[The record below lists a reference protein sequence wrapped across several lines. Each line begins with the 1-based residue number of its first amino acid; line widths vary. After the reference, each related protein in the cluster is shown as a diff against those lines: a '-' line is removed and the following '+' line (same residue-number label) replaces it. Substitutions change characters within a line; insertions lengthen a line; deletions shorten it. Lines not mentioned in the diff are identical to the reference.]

1 MNIKLKIA
9 RNLSFRHLRSFVC
22 LAHTNSFTRAAKQM
36 SMSQPAFTL
45 NIRQFEDIV
54 GAELLTRTTRSVA
67 LTEHGKDLLP
77 KIEKMLGDF
86 DTAILET
93 RAKSQQAANKVNIAV
108 LPSIAIRLLPTLIR
122 EFGKTTPDIKVQ
134 INDDN
139 GRGVQSQILN
149 CEADFG
155 ISNIWREHPKLQFT
169 PLLRDRVG
177 LICHANHPLAKT
189 KNSLDWFS
197 LIDYDFVGMAEDT
210 GVHQILH
217 NDNRLPETVATPAYS
232 VLTIA
237 ALVGLL
243 ESGNRVSALPALAA
257 PDYLNPALVYRDLSN
272 PEVYRELGLITLRGR
287 SLSPAAEAFIEFIR
301 ESADSISGMFPNN
314 TVVSGC

>member
-1 MNIKLKIA
+1 
-9 RNLSFRHLRSFVC
+9 
-22 LAHTNSFTRAAKQM
+22 M

-77 KIEKMLGDF
+77 KIEKILGDF
-86 DTAILET
+86 DTSILET
-93 RAKSQQAANKVNIAV
+93 RAKALQAANQVKIAV
-108 LPSIAIRLLPTLIR
+108 LPSVAIRLLPTLIR
-122 EFGKTTPDIKVQ
+122 DFGNVCPEIKIQ
-134 INDDN
+134 MKDDN

-155 ISNIWREHPKLQFT
+155 ISSLWREHPNLEFT

-189 KNSLDWFS
+189 RSGLEWSNLA
-197 LIDYDFVGMAEDT
+197 DYDFVGMAEDT
-210 GVHQILH
+210 GVHRILH
-217 NDNRLPETVATPAYS
+217 TDNRLPENVTAPAYS

-243 ESGNRVSALPALAA
+243 ENSNLVSALPALAA
-257 PDYLNPALVYRDLSN
+257 PDYLNPTLVYRDLSE
-272 PEVYRELGLITLRGR
+272 PEVFRQLGVITLNGR
-287 SLSPAAEAFIEFIR
+287 LLSPAAKDFIGFIR
-301 ESADSISGMFPNN
+301 ERVKSVSGMFPNN

>member
-1 MNIKLKIA
+1 
-9 RNLSFRHLRSFVC
+9 
-22 LAHTNSFTRAAKQM
+22 M

-67 LTEHGKDLLP
+67 LTEHGIYLLP
-77 KIEKMLGDF
+77 KIEKILGDF
-86 DTAILET
+86 DTSVFET
-93 RAKSQQAANKVNIAV
+93 RAKAQQMANQVKIAV
-108 LPSIAIRLLPTLIR
+108 LPSVAIRLLPTLIR
-122 EFGKTTPDIKVQ
+122 DFGNATPEVRIQ
-134 INDDN
+134 MNDDN

-155 ISNIWREHPKLQFT
+155 ISSVWHEHPKLEFT
-169 PLLRDRVG
+169 PLLRDRIG

-189 KNSLDWFS
+189 KNGLQWSN

-217 NDNRLPETVATPAYS
+217 TDNRLPETVMTPTHS

-243 ESGNRVSALPALAA
+243 ENGSLVSALPALAA
-257 PDYLNPALVYRDLSN
+257 PDYLNPALVYRDLSE
-272 PEVYRELGLITLRGR
+272 PEVYRQLGIMTLRGR
-287 SLSPAAEAFIEFIR
+287 SPSPAAEAFINFVQEKT
-301 ESADSISGMFPNN
+301 DSISGMFPNN
-314 TVVSGC
+314 TVVSGH